1 MFVVSLSLLNF
12 CELYNFGAH
21 PLAMDA
27 HSGNARGGI
36 QMRLTHPPVR
46 AHILLPLDFNNLF
59 YKINNHF
66 IIHTLSAIIRI
77 IF

>member
-12 CELYNFGAH
+12 CEVYNFGAH

-36 QMRLTHPPVR
+36 HACPCLRVSTRGDLPTR
-46 AHILLPLDFNNLF
+46 ARMGKGSLD
-59 YKINNHF
+59 YKN
-66 IIHTLSAIIRI
+66 
-77 IF
+77 